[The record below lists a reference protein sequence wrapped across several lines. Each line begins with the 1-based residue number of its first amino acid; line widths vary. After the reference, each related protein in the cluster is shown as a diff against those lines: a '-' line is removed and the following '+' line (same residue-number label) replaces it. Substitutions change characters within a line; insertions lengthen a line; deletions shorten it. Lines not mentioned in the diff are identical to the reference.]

1 MRENKCRAWDTKWH
15 RWILPRDI
23 VLYGGEWYFD
33 RRAEAEGDIIECTGL
48 EEVILEWFTGIKDK
62 NGVDSYGGDII
73 CYPNDYPQS
82 YGEPPEPNNDIGEI
96 YWNEKETG
104 FWARSGANARTPE
117 DMPLGQ
123 FVDEYGEFE
132 VIGNIHENKDLL

>member
-62 NGVDSYGGDII
+62 NGVEIYDGDIVNAKPLLLGTSRGKVVRVDKI
-73 CYPNDYPQS
+73 AGFGVEMLTGIWTMD
-82 YGEPPEPNNDIGEI
+82 GIEEI
-96 YWNEKETG
+96 
-104 FWARSGANARTPE
+104 
-117 DMPLGQ
+117 
-123 FVDEYGEFE
+123 E

>member
-62 NGVDSYGGDII
+62 NGVEIYDGDIVFI
-73 CYPNDYPQS
+73 DNEILNKLSLNWLDNPNIVVK
-82 YGEPPEPNNDIGEI
+82 IGI
-96 YWNEKETG
+96 
-104 FWARSGANARTPE
+104 NAHQMSWE
-117 DMPLGQ
+117 HFSIAGK
-123 FVDEYGEFE
+123 